1 MSGSKK
7 KAGQNKPQVA
17 PGMRDFLAEKASP
30 EEIKR
35 GQFTRVTTLS
45 YDETH

>member
-7 KAGQNKPQVA
+7 KAGPSKPQAA
-17 PGMRDFLAEKASP
+17 PGMRDFLAEKAGP
-30 EEIKR
+30 EDIKR